1 MASPLCLS
9 RSGVWRLDLKSF
21 PHKHHPG
28 WGGAAGAV
36 SGGPAQLIQCLQ
48 EGWVPW
54 VWTRVES
61 TPLESLATASFSL
74 SNGGSGQR
82 LYELHGPS

>member
-9 RSGVWRLDLKSF
+9 RAGVWQPDLKSS
-21 PHKHHPG
+21 PQKHHPG
-28 WGGAAGAV
+28 WGGASGAV
-36 SGGPAQLIQCLQ
+36 SGGPARLAQCLQ

-61 TPLESLATASFSL
+61 TPLESLATASFSV

-82 LYELHGPS
+82 LL